1 MDDIYEHVGELTDE
15 ESIDTDSEEE
25 EIEDLPCN
33 GLNISKE
40 EAERWLNIDFEV
52 TLNLP
57 TGTTACLAPSMNRI
71 HQH

>member
-25 EIEDLPCN
+25 EIEELPCS
-33 GLNISKE
+33 GLNMSKE
-40 EAERWLNIDFEV
+40 EAERWFNIDLEV
-52 TLNLP
+52 SFNLS